1 MNFNKS
7 FKGIAIAGLSVS
19 FMLVGCTLNT
29 YGLTQSE
36 YRKVDKYYDADKMVS
51 DLKKLHYSD
60 EHIEN
65 QLRNALS
72 RIEYEKGSK
81 EEESSSKES
90 KSNVSDTE
98 GEKKVKVSEKDYPY
112 RLTEL
117 HLEFQYHLKK
127 LEKKT
132 DELFTEKGVYI
143 GEIDSLI
150 SHISLDINRFE
161 KIKPPKKYEDY
172 QFLIQEGVEE
182 IRKHLIKVEDAVRQY
197 DDRKYDGEYN
207 KDKAKEIIQT
217 GMFGIDDGVSKWE
230 TVFNG
235 INEKYPDIEQEVKEE
250 NQKHAKEGHRE
261 DDLNEKVSGSEVD
274 KYKAAIVENTN
285 KMDEVIRLIQD
296 IGHSDVKDYESKK
309 SEIQL
314 SLNMAKIH
322 VRDIKYLEAPKELEV
337 EQEKIKQAMDNYW
350 DALRLLSEALEEQN
364 DSKLEQANNKA
375 EQAMKLFK
383 KATESIKSKTN

>member
-1 MNFNKS
+1 MNRS
-7 FKGIAIAGLSVS
+7 FKGIALAGLSVS

-132 DELFTEKGVYI
+132 DELFTEKSVYI

-197 DDRKYDGEYN
+197 DGKYD
-207 KDKAKEIIQT
+207 KDKAKEIIQN
-217 GMFGIDDGVSKWE
+217 GMFGIDEGVSKWE
-230 TVFNG
+230 TVFKG
-235 INEKYPDIEQEVKEE
+235 INEKYPDIEQKVKEE
-250 NQKHAKEGHRE
+250 NQKHAKEGHRK
-261 DDLNEKVSGSEVD
+261 DDLNDKVSGSDVD
-274 KYKAAIVENTN
+274 KYKADIVGNTN
-285 KMDEVIRLIQD
+285 KMDEVIRLMQD
-296 IGHSDVKDYESKK
+296 IGYSDVKDDESKK

-314 SLNMAKIH
+314 SLDMAKTH
-322 VRDIKYLEAPKELEV
+322 VRDMKYLEAPKGLEV

-350 DALRLLSEALEEQN
+350 DALQLLSEALEEQN

>member
-1 MNFNKS
+1 MNINKS

-81 EEESSSKES
+81 EDESSSKES

-98 GEKKVKVSEKDYPY
+98 GEKKVKVSEEDYPY

-132 DELFTEKGVYI
+132 DELFTEEGVYI

-197 DDRKYDGEYN
+197 DARKYDGEYD
-207 KDKAKEIIQT
+207 KDKAKESIQN
-217 GMFGIDDGVSKWE
+217 GMFGIDDGVSKWG

-235 INEKYPDIEQEVKEE
+235 INEKYPDVEKKVKEE

-261 DDLNEKVSGSEVD
+261 EDLNDKVSGSEVD

-285 KMDEVIRLIQD
+285 KMDEVMRRIQD
-296 IGHSDVKDYESKK
+296 IGHSDIKDYESKK

-314 SLNMAKIH
+314 SLDMAKIH
-322 VRDIKYLEAPKELEV
+322 VRDIKYLEAPKGLEV
-337 EQEKIKQAMDNYW
+337 EQKKIKQAMDNYW
-350 DALRLLSEALEEQN
+350 NALQLLSEALEEQN
-364 DSKLEQANNKA
+364 DNKLEQAENKA

>member
-1 MNFNKS
+1 MNMNRS
-7 FKGIAIAGLSVS
+7 FKGIALAGLSVS

-72 RIEYEKGSK
+72 RIEYEQGSK
-81 EEESSSKES
+81 EDESSSKES

-132 DELFTEKGVYI
+132 DKLFTEEGVYI

-197 DDRKYDGEYN
+197 DDRKYDGEYD
-207 KDKAKEIIQT
+207 KDKAKEIIQN

-235 INEKYPDIEQEVKEE
+235 INEKYPDVEQEVKEE

-261 DDLNEKVSGSEVD
+261 DDLNEKVSSSEVD
-274 KYKAAIVENTN
+274 KYKAAIVGNTN

-296 IGHSDVKDYESKK
+296 IGHSGVKDYESKK

-314 SLNMAKIH
+314 SLDIAKTH
-322 VRDIKYLEAPKELEV
+322 VRDMKYLEAPKELEV

-364 DSKLEQANNKA
+364 NSKFEQANNKA

-383 KATESIKSKTN
+383 KATDSIKSKTN

>member
-1 MNFNKS
+1 MNMNRS
-7 FKGIAIAGLSVS
+7 FKGIALAGLIVS

-72 RIEYEKGSK
+72 RIEYEKGGK
-81 EEESSSKES
+81 EDESRSKES

-132 DELFTEKGVYI
+132 DKLFTEEGVYI

-197 DDRKYDGEYN
+197 DGKYD
-207 KDKAKEIIQT
+207 KDKAKEIIQN
-217 GMFGIDDGVSKWE
+217 GMFGIDDGASKWE
-230 TVFNG
+230 TVFNE
-235 INEKYPDIEQEVKEE
+235 INEKYPDVEQKVKEE
-250 NQKHAKEGHRE
+250 NQKHAKEGHRK
-261 DDLNEKVSGSEVD
+261 DDLNDKVSGSDVD
-274 KYKAAIVENTN
+274 KYKADIVGNTN

-296 IGHSDVKDYESKK
+296 IGHSDVKDDESKK

-314 SLNMAKIH
+314 SLDMAKTH
-322 VRDIKYLEAPKELEV
+322 VRDMKYLEAPKGLEV

-350 DALRLLSEALEEQN
+350 DALQLLSEALEEQN

-375 EQAMKLFK
+375 EQVMKLFK

>member
-1 MNFNKS
+1 MNINKS

-36 YRKVDKYYDADKMVS
+36 YRRVDKYYDADKMVS

-81 EEESSSKES
+81 EDESES

-98 GEKKVKVSEKDYPY
+98 GEKKVKVSEEDYPY

-197 DDRKYDGEYN
+197 DARKYDGEYD
-207 KDKAKEIIQT
+207 KDKAKESIQN
-217 GMFGIDDGVSKWE
+217 GMFGIDDGVSKWG

-235 INEKYPDIEQEVKEE
+235 INEKYPDVEKKVKEE

-261 DDLNEKVSGSEVD
+261 EDLNDKVSGSEVD

-285 KMDEVIRLIQD
+285 KMDEVMRLIQD
-296 IGHSDVKDYESKK
+296 IGHSDIKDYESKK

-314 SLNMAKIH
+314 SLDMAKIH
-322 VRDIKYLEAPKELEV
+322 VRDIKYLEAPKGLEV
-337 EQEKIKQAMDNYW
+337 EQKKIKQAMDNYW
-350 DALRLLSEALEEQN
+350 NALQLLSEALEEQN
-364 DSKLEQANNKA
+364 DNKLEQAENKA